1 MKRAPR
7 IHARSRLSAPR
18 HEEAR
23 MNACMP
29 HHDDF
34 AFGATIVAQRRRE
47 VLHRGIRVDI
57 GERAFD
63 LLLVLVESRGSVV
76 SKDEI
81 IASVWHD
88 RVVEDNTVEAQVSA
102 LRRAL
107 GDDRAAIRTVTGRGY
122 QFTAEPLP
130 PTTKPHE

>member
-1 MKRAPR
+1 
-7 IHARSRLSAPR
+7 
-18 HEEAR
+18 
-23 MNACMP
+23 MNTCMP

-34 AFGATIVAQRRRE
+34 AFGTTIVAPRRRE

-88 RVVEDNTVEAQVSA
+88 RSSRTIPSK
-102 LRRAL
+102 LRFPRFAV
-107 GDDRAAIRTVTGRGY
+107 RSETIGRQY
-122 QFTAEPLP
+122 VR
-130 PTTKPHE
+130 